1 MRHCIDE
8 GKLQAW
14 FDEELSAEEMSVVRT
29 HLSACAQCAEA
40 ERMMAA
46 ENSIL
51 AGALAAEFDGAVPSE
66 RLRHRIDAAVAGSAL
81 VRPQADIDSRWNQ
94 NLRSIFTFVRPR
106 MFAYASTLAAIV
118 LTIVFGLI
126 YLKRERATSVTV
138 KEAPRELT
146 SATPQPTPERIPTLP
161 ESARAPNI
169 PTQEPRRPADRK
181 AAGTEPKLTK
191 RERKYE
197 KTIANL
203 SAAIQ
208 SQPPLRPALRVEYE
222 YNLALIDHAI
232 ATTRDAA
239 RKNPKDE
246 QAAQFM
252 FAAYQSKVDLMN
264 QITSARTID
273 R

>member
-1 MRHCIDE
+1 
-8 GKLQAW
+8 
-14 FDEELSAEEMSVVRT
+14 
-29 HLSACAQCAEA
+29 
-40 ERMMAA
+40 MMAA

-66 RLRHRIDAAVAGSAL
+66 RLRNRVDAAVAGSAF
-81 VRPQADIDSRWNQ
+81 VRPQADIDSRRNQ

-126 YLKRERATSVTV
+126 YLKRERAKSVTV

-146 SATPQPTPERIPTLP
+146 SAPQPAPERIPTLP

-169 PTQEPRRPADRK
+169 PTQKPRRLADRNV
-181 AAGTEPKLTK
+181 AATEPKVTK

-197 KTIANL
+197 ETIASL

-208 SQPPLRPALRVEYE
+208 SHAPLRPALLVEYE
-222 YNLALIDHAI
+222 YNLALIDYAI

-239 RKNPKDE
+239 RKNSKDE

-264 QITSARTID
+264 QIASARTID